1 MPASASS
8 AMSEYM
14 GDSLSNLGST
24 PAATPVDPFI
34 ESTQNSINILKAE
47 LGTMTATALRF
58 PEGEERLKLLEACK
72 VKGDLL
78 RVLLATIVDAD
89 KVASLGSSSGPRTVK
104 QSNVVPPNLPLFQWE
119 GHCFNSKAP
128 IFVDVTACLQK
139 FEDVMF
145 SHNLDYDTN
154 FKRLVPA
161 CLSTSQRTWYEQYLA
176 SLGETRLT
184 SVTWVMFK
192 LAITDHYGLTVDEDR
207 SSAAVALIDIEMAK
221 NESIDSFID
230 RFNNLRRRAVDQ
242 CPPASVLI
250 NKFLGALPA
259 NLHDKVTVS
268 KATLEKSRKTNVEVI
283 INLVKDL
290 SKELSKN
297 KSKRGF
303 AEQDLSDNVGSKRSK
318 WASSSSAA
326 AGSPGTSTSRSGS
339 SSSSGSSKKPSG
351 TGSWCS
357 FHKVNTHNTVNCRVV
372 SSATAALNSASGPS
386 SASSASSSQNTNS
399 NKPSSCFKCGV
410 SPWTPRHQC
419 NTARRNAP
427 GSDINSASQ
436 YLGAMHLNDGD
447 SSSTTPL
454 PNEVNNSTQSSA
466 DDITME
472 DVDSSVQAMVAQ
484 QSQLCT
490 YNQYSQLPSHKSNSI
505 LIPVILENTK
515 TFAVVDTGASFSI
528 VSPDFVKS
536 LGSSVVV
543 FPSSGSIQL
552 GHKQSHQQ
560 RTGHCFLDIFY
571 NKIKFKFKFE
581 IFDFFS
587 DVKNVPLLFGL
598 DILPKLNIGIT
609 GLVSSWFDYTGP
621 ALPSPINPE
630 EIKPNESPFG
640 SHSERQMM
648 LSKLK
653 PLLNCNAQIDLKNTY
668 CNLPDSIVRLD
679 TIPGKE
685 AYRKQYPQPEA
696 YRTAVLA
703 QIDTWQ
709 KEGVIELAECHTGFN
724 SPLLCVSKKDE
735 HGVYTFKKPR
745 VVADVRLLNSIL
757 LSTDKF
763 QFPMIS
769 DIHQKIGPSP
779 IISSIDIH
787 SCFTSFLVLPEHRHK
802 LAFTCPYTGSQ
813 WMFRKVCF
821 GISFMGNFTQRVL
834 SNLFRDLPYV
844 SVYVDDIQIATRPPL
859 SYHTEC
865 VAEVLRRLT
874 KANLQ
879 ISPEKLVLAQKSIHI
894 LGWSIVN
901 GKLIPD
907 PRKVSNVHTWP
918 VPSTGKQLMSYL
930 GFMNYFRNSIPLY
943 AMLSAPLDSIRNYKS
958 LDKVWTPQHTE
969 AFNNLKLALAS
980 APVISPPDFSCRL
993 HVATDASL
1001 TGIGGII
1008 YYIKNDTVHYVAMAS
1023 RKLSSSEQNYST
1035 TKRELLA
1042 VVFIFNKFHK
1052 WLFGIQFTL
1061 HTDHKSLIFLN
1072 HQSIPNMLMLNWYE
1086 VIFSYSFDV
1095 VHIPGCLNVI
1105 PDALSRLF
1113 SDDDESS
1120 LEGDKC
1126 NNIANKYKTKKYCK
1140 QKKVDN
1146 VSKAVTPRVTPNRF
1160 QKKNIHTVDSFNHLS
1175 FSSFPVALKKQSV
1188 TTNEYYNNNAYVRP
1202 PHSTPNAPLV
1212 NRALQLAEYMTPP
1225 NKERVPI
1232 IMKAHLLGHFG
1243 INAIEKTIHND
1254 YNFHWTNMR
1263 QDIQKVINDCVACQA
1278 HGIYKVGYHP
1288 PRSVLPDG
1296 VFDHICMDLGDFNT
1310 TSSSGNNFILVVV
1323 DYFSRFTILR
1333 ALPDKHSHTIAKEL
1347 LSIFCL
1353 FGFPKI
1359 INSDQGSE
1367 FVNEIVTNL
1376 IEMSGID
1383 RRLSLP
1389 YTPTSNPVAEKFV
1402 GTTKRTIIKTL
1413 TANGAAPTDWD
1424 LYLDPCQYAINAQY
1438 ARLHKS
1444 RPFSVM
1450 YNRQPNGFQDYTNLR
1465 PSLSLEHS
1473 DSRAIDDK
1481 LKFVKETVI
1490 PALAKRINETQS
1502 NDHERFI
1509 NTHKIVNEK
1518 YPINSRVM
1526 ITNVNRTSKMTER
1539 WLGPYIITGY
1549 TAHGSYILND
1559 LTGTPLPRHLPTQ
1572 QIRLIQSGNKR
1583 NPGDFKNEH
1592 YEVQAI
1598 VNHRGTPGNYE
1609 YYVHWVGYDDQ
1620 EKDNTWQST
1629 NTFDSMKPIQEY
1641 WSRYNKATSG
1651 TSEHNLSSQFKRP
1664 RKIPT
1669 AKYYSRSKAQRSVP
1683 STRSK
1688 AKHS

>member
-1 MPASASS
+1 MDSSASAFSPSS
-8 AMSEYM
+8 P
-14 GDSLSNLGST
+14 LSCVESMVT
-24 PAATPVDPFI
+24 VDPFV
-34 ESTQNSINILKAE
+34 EATCANIAVLKADLSVAVTE
-47 LGTMTATALRF
+47 ALKA
-58 PEGEERLKLLEACK
+58 PDSEEKLKILEACR
-72 VKGDLL
+72 VKGELL
-78 RVLLATIVDAD
+78 RVLMSTVVD
-89 KVASLGSSSGPRTVK
+89 
-104 QSNVVPPNLPLFQWE
+104 SNVVSAPSAPSSTRPAGQLSVVPSNLPLFQWE
-119 GHCFNSKAP
+119 GHVFNAKAP
-128 IFVDVTACLQK
+128 IYVDVTACLQK

-145 SHNLDYDTN
+145 SHNLNYDTN
-154 FKRLVPA
+154 FKRLIPA
-161 CLSTSQRTWYEQYLA
+161 CLSTSQRTWYDQYLS
-176 SLGETRLT
+176 SLGELRFQTLT
-184 SVTWVMFK
+184 WSMFK
-192 LAITDHYGLTVDEDR
+192 TAITEHYGLTVDEDR
-207 SSAAVALIDIEMAK
+207 SSAAVALTDIEMAR
-221 NESIDSFID
+221 NESIDVFID

-250 NKFLGALPA
+250 NKFLSALPSH
-259 NLHDKVTVS
+259 LQDKVTVS
-268 KATLEKSRKTNVEVI
+268 KATLEKSRKNNIEVI
-283 INLVKDL
+283 ISLVKDL
-290 SKELSKN
+290 SKELSRNRN
-297 KSKRGF
+297 KRASG
-303 AEQDLSDNVGSKRSK
+303 DNGESSELLGSKRSK
-318 WASSSSAA
+318 WASV
-326 AGSPGTSTSRSGS
+326 PS
-339 SSSSGSSKKPSG
+339 SSSSSSSSASASASSSSRAPKQKRTPAPG
-351 TGSWCS
+351 TWCA
-357 FHKVNTHNTVNCRVV
+357 FHKVNTHNTVDCRVASAA
-372 SSATAALNSASGPS
+372 SSALS
-386 SASSASSSQNTNS
+386 SASSGSASVSSSPGHPRNANS
-399 NKPSSCFKCGV
+399 TKAKSCYRCGV
-410 SPWTPRHQC
+410 TPWTPQHQC
-419 NTARRNAP
+419 NTARRINTDDV
-427 GSDINSASQ
+427 SDASR
-436 YLGAMHLNDGD
+436 YLGALHLHQPADLISFAEDNDQQ
-447 SSSTTPL
+447 SSSDDTHMHDAAP
-454 PNEVNNSTQSSA
+454 EVQIMN
-466 DDITME
+466 
-472 DVDSSVQAMVAQ
+472 AQ
-484 QSQLCT
+484 QAQLCK
-490 YNQYSQLPSHKSNSI
+490 YNKYSQLPPHKSNSI
-505 LIPVILENTK
+505 LIPVIIESIK
-515 TFAVVDTGASFSI
+515 TFAVIDTGASFSI
-528 VSPDFVKS
+528 VSPSFVKF
-536 LGSSVVV
+536 LGSSVAVL
-543 FPSSGSIQL
+543 PSAGQIQL
-552 GHKQSHQQ
+552 GHTDTKHQ
-560 RTGHCFLDIFY
+560 RHGHCFLNISY
-571 NKIKFKFKFE
+571 NNKYNVNVKLE

-587 DVKNVPLLFGL
+587 DVKDVPLLFGL
-598 DILPKLNIGIT
+598 DILPKLNIGMT
-609 GLVSSWFDYTGP
+609 GLVSSWSDSTGP
-621 ALPSPINPE
+621 ALPSPIDPE
-630 EIKPNESPFG
+630 DIKPNESPFG
-640 SHSERQMM
+640 LPSERQLMM
-648 LSKLK
+648 SKLK
-653 PLLNCNAQIDLKNTY
+653 PLLDANANIDLKTTY
-668 CNLPDSIVRLD
+668 CDLPDSIVHLD
-679 TIPGKE
+679 TIPGKV

-709 KEGVIELAECHTGFN
+709 KEGVIELAQCHTGFN
-724 SPLLCVSKKDE
+724 SPLLCVSKKDAD
-735 HGVYTFKKPR
+735 GVYTFKKPR

-757 LSTDKF
+757 ISTDRF

-769 DIHQKIGPSP
+769 DIHQKIGQSP

-802 LAFTCPYTGSQ
+802 LAFTCPYTGTQ

-844 SVYVDDIQIATRPPL
+844 SVYVDDIQIATRAPL

-874 KANLQ
+874 SANLQ

-901 GKLIPD
+901 GQLIPD

-918 VPSTGKQLMSYL
+918 LPTTGKQLMSYL

-943 AMLSAPLDSIRNYKS
+943 AMLSGPLDSIRNYKT
-958 LDKVWTPQHTE
+958 LENVWTKQHTE

-1008 YYIKNDTVHYVAMAS
+1008 YYIKNDIVHYVAMAS

-1042 VVFIFNKFHK
+1042 VVYIFNKFHK
-1052 WLFGIQFTL
+1052 WLFGIRFTL

-1072 HQSIPNMLMLNWYE
+1072 HQSVPNMLMLNWYDT
-1086 VIFSYSFDV
+1086 IFSYSFDV

-1105 PDALSRLF
+1105 PNALSRLF
-1113 SDDDESS
+1113 SVEDHESS
-1120 LEGDKC
+1120 LEGGKIND
-1126 NNIANKYKTKKYCK
+1126 NANKYKYKRKLP
-1140 QKKVDN
+1140 QKNLGNTIKP
-1146 VSKAVTPRVTPNRF
+1146 VTSRVIQNRY
-1160 QKKNIHTVDSFNHLS
+1160 QKRNIHTVDSFRHIS
-1175 FSSFPVALKKQSV
+1175 FSSFPTALKQLSHE
-1188 TTNEYYNNNAYVRP
+1188 TNEYSDSNTYVRP
-1202 PHSTPNAPLV
+1202 KLGKNYTPLV
-1212 NRALQLAEYMTPP
+1212 NRSLQLAEYTTPP
-1225 NKERVPI
+1225 EKERVPI

-1310 TSSSGNNFILVVV
+1310 TSSSGNNFVLVVV

-1359 INSDQGSE
+1359 INSDNGSE

-1402 GTTKRTIIKTL
+1402 GTMKRTIIKTL
-1413 TANGAAPTDWD
+1413 TANGAAPSDWD

-1465 PSLSLEHS
+1465 PSLSFERT

-1481 LKFVKETVI
+1481 LKFVKETVL

-1502 NDHERFI
+1502 NDHNRFI
-1509 NTHKIVNEK
+1509 NSHKIVHEK
-1518 YPINSRVM
+1518 YPINSKVM

-1549 TAHGSYILND
+1549 SPNGSYILKD
-1559 LTGTPLPRHLPTQ
+1559 LTGAPLPRHLPTQ
-1572 QIRLIQSGNKR
+1572 QIRLMQSGNKR
-1583 NPGDFKNEH
+1583 NPGDFKEEH

-1598 VNHRGTPGNYE
+1598 VNHRGTLGNYE

-1620 EKDNTWQST
+1620 DKYNTWQT
-1629 NTFDSMKPIQEY
+1629 TDTFDSMKPIQDY
-1641 WSRYNKATSG
+1641 WTRYNNTASG
-1651 TSEHNLSSQFKRP
+1651 TSEHNLLPQIKRP
-1664 RKIPT
+1664 RKIP
-1669 AKYYSRSKAQRSVP
+1669 ARKYYSRSKAQRSVLP
-1683 STRSK
+1683 TGSK
-1688 AKHS
+1688 AERT

>member
-1 MPASASS
+1 M
-8 AMSEYM
+8 
-14 GDSLSNLGST
+14 
-24 PAATPVDPFI
+24 
-34 ESTQNSINILKAE
+34 
-47 LGTMTATALRF
+47 
-58 PEGEERLKLLEACK
+58 
-72 VKGDLL
+72 
-78 RVLLATIVDAD
+78 
-89 KVASLGSSSGPRTVK
+89 
-104 QSNVVPPNLPLFQWE
+104 
-119 GHCFNSKAP
+119 
-128 IFVDVTACLQK
+128 
-139 FEDVMF
+139 
-145 SHNLDYDTN
+145 
-154 FKRLVPA
+154 
-161 CLSTSQRTWYEQYLA
+161 
-176 SLGETRLT
+176 
-184 SVTWVMFK
+184 
-192 LAITDHYGLTVDEDR
+192 
-207 SSAAVALIDIEMAK
+207 
-221 NESIDSFID
+221 
-230 RFNNLRRRAVDQ
+230 
-242 CPPASVLI
+242 
-250 NKFLGALPA
+250 
-259 NLHDKVTVS
+259 
-268 KATLEKSRKTNVEVI
+268 
-283 INLVKDL
+283 
-290 SKELSKN
+290 
-297 KSKRGF
+297 
-303 AEQDLSDNVGSKRSK
+303 
-318 WASSSSAA
+318 
-326 AGSPGTSTSRSGS
+326 
-339 SSSSGSSKKPSG
+339 
-351 TGSWCS
+351 
-357 FHKVNTHNTVNCRVV
+357 
-372 SSATAALNSASGPS
+372 
-386 SASSASSSQNTNS
+386 
-399 NKPSSCFKCGV
+399 
-410 SPWTPRHQC
+410 
-419 NTARRNAP
+419 
-427 GSDINSASQ
+427 
-436 YLGAMHLNDGD
+436 
-447 SSSTTPL
+447 
-454 PNEVNNSTQSSA
+454 
-466 DDITME
+466 
-472 DVDSSVQAMVAQ
+472 
-484 QSQLCT
+484 
-490 YNQYSQLPSHKSNSI
+490 
-505 LIPVILENTK
+505 
-515 TFAVVDTGASFSI
+515 
-528 VSPDFVKS
+528 
-536 LGSSVVV
+536 
-543 FPSSGSIQL
+543 
-552 GHKQSHQQ
+552 
-560 RTGHCFLDIFY
+560 
-571 NKIKFKFKFE
+571 
-581 IFDFFS
+581 
-587 DVKNVPLLFGL
+587 
-598 DILPKLNIGIT
+598 
-609 GLVSSWFDYTGP
+609 
-621 ALPSPINPE
+621 PSPINPE
-630 EIKPNESPFG
+630 DIKPNESPFG
-640 SHSERQMM
+640 SPAERQTM
-648 LSKLK
+648 LSMLK
-653 PLLNCNAQIDLKNTY
+653 PLLDANASIDLKNTY

-679 TIPGKE
+679 TVEGKE

-696 YRTAVLA
+696 YRSAVLA

-757 LSTDKF
+757 ISTDRF

-769 DIHQKIGPSP
+769 DIHQKIGLSP
-779 IISSIDIH
+779 IITTIDIH

-802 LAFTCPYTGSQ
+802 LSFTCPYTGTQ

-844 SVYVDDIQIATRPPL
+844 SVYVDDIQIATRQPL

-865 VAEVLRRLT
+865 VAEVIRRLT
-874 KANLQ
+874 QANLQ

-918 VPSTGKQLMSYL
+918 IPTTGKQLMSYL

-943 AMLSAPLDSIRNYKS
+943 AMLSAPLDSLRNYK
-958 LDKVWTPQHTE
+958 LLENVWTPQHTE
-969 AFNNLKLALAS
+969 VFNKLKLALAS

-1008 YYIKNDTVHYVAMAS
+1008 YYIKNNTVHYVAMAS
-1023 RKLSSSEQNYST
+1023 RKLSTSEQNYST

-1042 VVFIFNKFHK
+1042 VVYIFNKFHK

-1072 HQSIPNMLMLNWYE
+1072 HQSVPNMLMLNWYE

-1113 SDDDESS
+1113 SDEPESS
-1120 LEGDKC
+1120 LEGGKK
-1126 NNIANKYKTKKYCK
+1126 NNKANKYKIKKIVK
-1140 QKKVDN
+1140 QKN
-1146 VSKAVTPRVTPNRF
+1146 VGCVTKPVTIRVTPNRL
-1160 QKKNIHTVDSFNHLS
+1160 QKKNIHTVDSFKHSS
-1175 FSSFPVALKKQSV
+1175 FSSFPVTQKQQNITS
-1188 TTNEYYNNNAYVRP
+1188 NKYYDDNTSERP
-1202 PHSTPNAPLV
+1202 QCNIPNAPLV
-1212 NRALQLAEYMTPP
+1212 NRALQLADYMSPP
-1225 NKERVPI
+1225 EKERVPI

-1254 YNFHWTNMR
+1254 YNLHWTNMR

-1359 INSDQGSE
+1359 INSDNGSE
-1367 FVNEIVTNL
+1367 FVNEIVTKL

-1450 YNRQPNGFQDYTNLR
+1450 YNRQPNGFQDYSNLR
-1465 PSLSLEHS
+1465 PSLSFERT
-1473 DSRAIDDK
+1473 DSKAIDDK
-1481 LKFVKETVI
+1481 LKFVKETVL

-1509 NTHKIVNEK
+1509 NSHKIVKEK
-1518 YPINSRVM
+1518 YPINSKVM
-1526 ITNVNRTSKMTER
+1526 ITNVNRKSKMTER
-1539 WLGPYIITGY
+1539 WLGPYIIAGY
-1549 TAHGSYILND
+1549 SPNGSYILKD

-1572 QIRLIQSGNKR
+1572 QIRLIESGNKR
-1583 NPGDFKNEH
+1583 NPGDFKDEH
-1592 YEVQAI
+1592 FEVQAI

-1620 EKDNTWQST
+1620 EKYNTWEPTGS
-1629 NTFDSMKPIQEY
+1629 FDSTKPIQEY
-1641 WSRYNKATSG
+1641 WARYNKATSG
-1651 TSEHNLSSQFKRP
+1651 TSEHNLLPQIKKP
-1664 RKIPT
+1664 RKIP
-1669 AKYYSRSKAQRSVP
+1669 ARKYYSRSKAQRSVLP
-1683 STRSK
+1683 TRSK
-1688 AKHS
+1688 AKKL